1 MRREEIDRHALRSPE
16 KIHPANG
23 DGQRVRRNRR
33 IPTED
38 TRTSSRDSGTAE
50 YQRASAK
57 KNGPSASVPQTNHG
71 REGHNYVSSTNR
83 YARAVERDPSP
94 PVFVASSRPP
104 GSADSRHKR
113 PRQYDGEE
121 RLQLPPG
128 QKKRRSHIKEWV
140 NEVAESVH
148 GDSSPI
154 QHSVGS
160 HERTLA
166 SIEAF
171 PKRVLATFHRLG
183 YERISDLAAR
193 GVLKTD
199 YPALIRH
206 MMTLPPELSAIGD
219 AGSFDEI
226 EALVA
231 ERRLMDL

>member
-1 MRREEIDRHALRSPE
+1 
-16 KIHPANG
+16 
-23 DGQRVRRNRR
+23 
-33 IPTED
+33 
-38 TRTSSRDSGTAE
+38 
-50 YQRASAK
+50 
-57 KNGPSASVPQTNHG
+57 
-71 REGHNYVSSTNR
+71 
-83 YARAVERDPSP
+83 
-94 PVFVASSRPP
+94 
-104 GSADSRHKR
+104 
-113 PRQYDGEE
+113 
-121 RLQLPPG
+121 
-128 QKKRRSHIKEWV
+128 
-140 NEVAESVH
+140 
-148 GDSSPI
+148 
-154 QHSVGS
+154 VGS

-226 EALVA
+226 EAWVA